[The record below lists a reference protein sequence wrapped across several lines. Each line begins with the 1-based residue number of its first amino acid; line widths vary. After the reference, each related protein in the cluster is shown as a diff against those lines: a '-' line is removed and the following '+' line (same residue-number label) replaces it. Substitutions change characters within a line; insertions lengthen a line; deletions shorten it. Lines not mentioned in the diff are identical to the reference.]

1 MEKWLKQRAKEPTT
15 YAGLS
20 LLTLGAGQ
28 VLKINEAPEI
38 AGAIEQAAP
47 ALSAGDYV
55 TGGVFLLSALASIF
69 MRERG
74 E

>member
-1 MEKWLKQRAKEPTT
+1 MDWLKKRAAEPST

-28 VLKINEAPEI
+28 VLKINEAPQV

-47 ALSAGDYV
+47 ALATGDYV
-55 TGGVFLLSALASIF
+55 TGGVFLLSAFASIF
-69 MRERG
+69 MREKK
-74 E
+74 

>member
-1 MEKWLKQRAKEPTT
+1 MDWLKKRAAEPST

-28 VLKINEAPEI
+28 VLKINEAPQV

-47 ALSAGDYV
+47 AFATGDYM
-55 TGGVFLLSALASIF
+55 TGSVFLLSSLAAIF
-69 MRERG
+69 LKEKK
-74 E
+74 